1 MFHFVFPL
9 ILANDSRHNIVEE
22 VKERLT
28 KRKAS
33 TDEGPSKKRVKTDDS
48 THTPPFEGASQEA
61 DEERTNK
68 DFRGGDH
75 VSITVPSS
83 VVSEGV
89 KVRQSE
95 RKAHDDSDRAS
106 KKSSDLSP
114 RTSTCSSSSSDEEET
129 YDLSFTVKTNR
140 GKLIV

>member
-1 MFHFVFPL
+1 M
-9 ILANDSRHNIVEE
+9 
-22 VKERLT
+22 
-28 KRKAS
+28 
-33 TDEGPSKKRVKTDDS
+33 KTDDS
-48 THTPPFEGASQEA
+48 THTPHFAIYEGANVRRSKQKAQEA
-61 DEERTNK
+61 DEERPNK
-68 DFRGGDH
+68 KISDRDH
-75 VSITVPSS
+75 VSITEPSS

-95 RKAHDDSDRAS
+95 RKAHDDADRAS